1 MTVVTLAASGSAT
14 RILLEGDFDFSAQEV
29 LKQAVEQAVNSPARR
44 IEVDMEQ
51 TTFID
56 SSVIRLFLKLS
67 DAAKK
72 NQKSLAIVNCNERIR
87 EIFVIGGFDQIF
99 EIN

>member
-1 MTVVTLAASGSAT
+1 MTVTLAASGSAT
-14 RILLEGDFDFSAQEV
+14 RIRLEGDFDFSAQEV

-72 NQKSLAIVNCNERIR
+72 NQKTLSIVNCNERIR